1 MNYQGYQFHLKRKV
15 VNRAGLQTEYMS
27 CAQRTNGCPARLIVK
42 TGAPVVVKNDHT
54 CRPPGQASNR
64 RARRDECNARESKP
78 RRFGPCSRKSVGAD
92 LKEKYLDR
100 PFKVLSRQQGI
111 KHVERVRAVVN
122 GGDFFRTIE
131 TEPHCFLWEMDE
143 RFFLLFN
150 STFVSKNV
158 LQRICGFAH
167 PELIPILRQP
177 GLALYIDGTFRVC
190 PRPFKQIV
198 IVMAYDASLDVYVPV
213 VYVLATARCEK
224 TYCALHLFCHRNSG
238 VTL

>member
-15 VNRAGLQTEYMS
+15 VNRAGLQTENLS

-42 TGAPVVVKNDHT
+42 TGAPAVVKNDHP
-54 CRPPGQASNR
+54 CRPPAKP
-64 RARRDECNARESKP
+64 AIDARDEMKAMLESQSQEDLGRVP
-78 RRFGPCSRKSVGAD
+78 GRVWDSVYAD

-100 PFKVLSRQQGI
+100 PFQVLSRQQGI
-111 KHVERVRAVVN
+111 KHVEHVRAVVN

-131 TEPHCFLWEMDE
+131 TEPQCFLSEMDE

-150 STFVSKNV
+150 STFVSKNA

-177 GLALYIDGTFRVC
+177 GLAHYIDGTFKENPLGIRW
-190 PRPFKQIV
+190 F
-198 IVMAYDASLDVYVPV
+198 
-213 VYVLATARCEK
+213 
-224 TYCALHLFCHRNSG
+224 
-238 VTL
+238 